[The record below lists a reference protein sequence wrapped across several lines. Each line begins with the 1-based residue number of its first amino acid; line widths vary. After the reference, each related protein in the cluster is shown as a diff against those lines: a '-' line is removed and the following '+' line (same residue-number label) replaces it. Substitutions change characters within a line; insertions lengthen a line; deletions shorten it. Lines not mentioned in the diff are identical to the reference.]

1 MNKFDMAVMRGE
13 EAQQLLDN
21 PLFSLAFDDARRAI
35 QEAWAG
41 LDTKDKET
49 QQELLLMVKC
59 LDKVRRVIEGH
70 VASGR
75 IAQKEIEGRKKR
87 LFSFGA

>member
-1 MNKFDMAVMRGE
+1 MDKFEAAVVRGE
-13 EAQQLLDN
+13 EAQQLLNN
-21 PLFSLAFDDARRAI
+21 PMFSQAFSDARKAI
-35 QEAWAG
+35 QDAWAG
-41 LDTKDKET
+41 LDTKDAET
-49 QQELLLMVKC
+49 QKELLLMVKC
-59 LDKVRRVIEGH
+59 LDKVQKIIEGH